1 MCLIVKIWILFTT
14 HIILV
19 YCITYSCFFSAKHCS
34 LSKYYKVIGQD
45 CHFGSFSCMCVLC
58 LSQMLLDYHPHSSRT
73 HTTCRHMHT
82 HTPTILMAIFSG
94 KDKLASCP
102 HEIRI
107 FGVNECQPSEIRTD
121 LRIFCIHQDSLRGRA
136 CVRFATWVTH
146 VLLLLK
152 CPFLCTFVVAI
163 VSRSLRAL
171 LSWLGDSSGTLGVWF
186 CELFAEY
193 YAEMKCLGPV
203 FCQSA

>member
-1 MCLIVKIWILFTT
+1 M
-14 HIILV
+14 
-19 YCITYSCFFSAKHCS
+19 
-34 LSKYYKVIGQD
+34 IGQD

-58 LSQMLLDYHPHSSRT
+58 LWVKCCWIII
-73 HTTCRHMHT
+73 HTAVGHTQHADT

-136 CVRFATWVTH
+136 CVRFAMWVTH

-152 CPFLCTFVVAI
+152 CSFLCTFVVAI